1 MNLVITVVE
10 TKEFPSWTA
19 FISWKEEEESNTHTC
34 FVKPKG
40 ESEGS
45 NEHTGHKNTLHVA
58 TNCSQA
64 LWLSLH
70 FNTQSQA

>member
-1 MNLVITVVE
+1 MKVHINVKNTMTLVITVVE
-10 TKEFPSWTA
+10 NKEFPSWTA

-45 NEHTGHKNTLHVA
+45 NEHSGHNTHYI
-58 TNCSQA
+58 
-64 LWLSLH
+64 
-70 FNTQSQA
+70 